1 MQNNIKKVDIIIFTV
16 LFIIT
21 ALVVFFN
28 MVISPQY
35 PMVYSQYNQSILY
48 SIGKMIK
55 SGKIPYKDVIDHKGI
70 YILLIHYFAELLGSS
85 NHIGLYIIGTI
96 AIFISVLYLYKTFY
110 LINLKCNIGELPST
124 IISMLSALAFA
135 VMQSLYVVSYGT
147 LQSETF
153 IVAGITITMH
163 YFIKDLQN
171 DNFSLKH
178 TMLYGIICSFILF
191 IKANYNIYLVWIALY
206 IFYRLIKEKNY
217 SQIFKHLKYGL
228 IGIIIGITPG
238 MLYAICNNCVK
249 EMIYYTFIVNSIYSN
264 TPYFGMNSKIESIF
278 YTLSQFKIIY
288 LVLISGMIEIIV
300 VNFKVLKKSLAK
312 SISLSFLFIML
323 LLMVSTLVSA
333 RDYSYYLIVVLPIAC
348 LIINYTLQVFYR
360 VLNIIRIKP
369 LKIAL
374 ASVFVLAILL
384 VTATLNVQYGRDLMV
399 KNGKEQLKVA
409 KFIKESYKNSF
420 GGTGKKLFILG
431 SELYAYDYIGVIP
444 DFRYF
449 AVPMIEFKYY
459 KEPYLEA
466 IDYLSE
472 KKADVVV
479 IGRGASMSEF
489 YKYTSLQ
496 STLDSN
502 YNMIGFNYG
511 RTVLTKQW

>member
-1 MQNNIKKVDIIIFTV
+1 
-16 LFIIT
+16 
-21 ALVVFFN
+21 
-28 MVISPQY
+28 
-35 PMVYSQYNQSILY
+35 
-48 SIGKMIK
+48 
-55 SGKIPYKDVIDHKGI
+55 
-70 YILLIHYFAELLGSS
+70 
-85 NHIGLYIIGTI
+85 
-96 AIFISVLYLYKTFY
+96 
-110 LINLKCNIGELPST
+110 
-124 IISMLSALAFA
+124 
-135 VMQSLYVVSYGT
+135 
-147 LQSETF
+147 
-153 IVAGITITMH
+153 
-163 YFIKDLQN
+163 
-171 DNFSLKH
+171 
-178 TMLYGIICSFILF
+178 
-191 IKANYNIYLVWIALY
+191 
-206 IFYRLIKEKNY
+206 
-217 SQIFKHLKYGL
+217 
-228 IGIIIGITPG
+228 
-238 MLYAICNNCVK
+238 
-249 EMIYYTFIVNSIYSN
+249 
-264 TPYFGMNSKIESIF
+264 
-278 YTLSQFKIIY
+278 
-288 LVLISGMIEIIV
+288 
-300 VNFKVLKKSLAK
+300 
-312 SISLSFLFIML
+312 
-323 LLMVSTLVSA
+323 MVSTLVSA

-360 VLNIIRIKP
+360 VLNIIRIKS

-374 ASVFVLAILL
+374 TSVFVLAILL